1 MVACLPS
8 VPRGCRLE
16 RIPTFLDLLLSTER
30 RRICMVD
37 LSERYILC
45 SVETWLRVRFGFRG
59 IESDEG

>member
-1 MVACLPS
+1 
-8 VPRGCRLE
+8 
-16 RIPTFLDLLLSTER
+16 
-30 RRICMVD
+30 MVD